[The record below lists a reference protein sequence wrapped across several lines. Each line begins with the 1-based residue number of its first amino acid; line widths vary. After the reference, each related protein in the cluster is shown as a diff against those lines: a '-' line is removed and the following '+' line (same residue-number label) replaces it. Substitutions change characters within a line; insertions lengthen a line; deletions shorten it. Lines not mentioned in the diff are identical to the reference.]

1 MESNRW
7 ASPQVYLRISA
18 STISP
23 LRNNT
28 LSKQQRLAVRTPV
41 IGWEANILSKNI
53 ERTRAKIAN
62 LSTGG
67 AYLITEA
74 EYQPGST
81 VNLGVESSQLS
92 FWVTAV
98 VLRNEPFGIAVRFLD
113 LSESTR
119 GSILEIVSRSL
130 SGGKPERSVTRKTSV
145 YKNMCLKF
153 NCDL

>member
-1 MESNRW
+1 
-7 ASPQVYLRISA
+7 
-18 STISP
+18 
-23 LRNNT
+23 
-28 LSKQQRLAVRTPV
+28 LSKQQRLAVRIPV

-53 ERTRAKIAN
+53 ERTRVKIAN

-74 EYQPGST
+74 EYQPGSE

-92 FWVTAV
+92 FRVTAV

-119 GSILEIVSRSL
+119 GSILEIVSRYL
-130 SGGKPERSVTRKTSV
+130 AGVKPERSVTRKTSV
-145 YKNMCLKF
+145 YKKICLKF

>member
-1 MESNRW
+1 M
-7 ASPQVYLRISA
+7 
-18 STISP
+18 
-23 LRNNT
+23 
-28 LSKQQRLAVRTPV
+28 SKQQRLAVRTPV

-53 ERTRAKIAN
+53 ERTRVKIAN

-74 EYQPGST
+74 EYQPGSE
-81 VNLGVESSQLS
+81 VNVGVESSQLS
-92 FWVTAV
+92 FGVTAV

-119 GSILEIVSRSL
+119 SSILEIVSRSL
-130 SGGKPERSVTRKTSV
+130 AGGEPERSVTRKTSV
-145 YKNMCLKF
+145 YKKICLKF

>member
-1 MESNRW
+1 MTNQR
-7 ASPQVYLRISA
+7 
-18 STISP
+18 
-23 LRNNT
+23 
-28 LSKQQRLAVRTPV
+28 RLAVRIPV
-41 IGWEANILSKNI
+41 IGWEADILQKNI
-53 ERTRAKIAN
+53 GPTRAKIAN
-62 LSTGG
+62 LSAGG

-98 VLRNEPFGIAVRFLD
+98 VLRNEPSGVAVRFLD
-113 LSESTR
+113 LSASTK

-130 SGGKPERSVTRKTSV
+130 SGGKPARSVTSRTSV
-145 YKNMCLKF
+145 YQHICLKF

>member
-1 MESNRW
+1 M
-7 ASPQVYLRISA
+7 
-18 STISP
+18 
-23 LRNNT
+23 
-28 LSKQQRLAVRTPV
+28 SKQQRLAVRIPV

-53 ERTRAKIAN
+53 ERTRVKIAN

-74 EYQPGST
+74 EYQPGSE

-130 SGGKPERSVTRKTSV
+130 AGVKPERSVTRKTSV
-145 YKNMCLKF
+145 YKKICLKF

>member
-1 MESNRW
+1 M
-7 ASPQVYLRISA
+7 QVHNYVFA

-23 LRNNT
+23 LRNNKLT
-28 LSKQQRLAVRTPV
+28 KQQRLAVRIPV
-41 IGWEANILSKNI
+41 IGWETNILSENI

-62 LSTGG
+62 LSAGG

-119 GSILEIVSRSL
+119 GSILKIVSRSL
-130 SGGKPERSVTRKTSV
+130 SGVKPERSVTRKTPV
-145 YKNMCLKF
+145 YKKICLKF

>member
-1 MESNRW
+1 MTNQR
-7 ASPQVYLRISA
+7 
-18 STISP
+18 
-23 LRNNT
+23 
-28 LSKQQRLAVRTPV
+28 RLAVRIPV
-41 IGWEANILSKNI
+41 IGWEADILSKNI
-53 ERTRAKIAN
+53 GPTRAKIAN
-62 LSTGG
+62 LSAGG

-98 VLRNEPFGIAVRFLD
+98 VLRNEPSGVAVRFLD
-113 LSESTR
+113 LSASTK

-130 SGGKPERSVTRKTSV
+130 SGGKPARSVTSRTSV
-145 YKNMCLKF
+145 YQHICLKF

>member
-1 MESNRW
+1 
-7 ASPQVYLRISA
+7 
-18 STISP
+18 
-23 LRNNT
+23 
-28 LSKQQRLAVRTPV
+28 LSKQQRLAVRIPV

-53 ERTRAKIAN
+53 ERTRVKIAN

-74 EYQPGST
+74 EYQPGSE

-130 SGGKPERSVTRKTSV
+130 AGVKPERSATRQTSV
-145 YKNMCLKF
+145 YKKICLKF

>member
-1 MESNRW
+1 MHN
-7 ASPQVYLRISA
+7 AGPYYVFA

-23 LRNNT
+23 LRNNKLT
-28 LSKQQRLAVRTPV
+28 KQQRLAVRIPV
-41 IGWEANILSKNI
+41 IGWETNILSENI

-62 LSTGG
+62 LSAGG

-119 GSILEIVSRSL
+119 CSILEIVSRSC
-130 SGGKPERSVTRKTSV
+130 SGGKPERSVAKKTSV
-145 YKNMCLKF
+145 YKTTRLKF

>member
-1 MESNRW
+1 M
-7 ASPQVYLRISA
+7 
-18 STISP
+18 T
-23 LRNNT
+23 
-28 LSKQQRLAVRTPV
+28 KQQRLAVRIPV
-41 IGWEANILSKNI
+41 IGWKAHILSKNI
-53 ERTRAKIAN
+53 ERTKAKIAN

-81 VNLGVESSQLS
+81 VNLDVESSQLS

-119 GSILEIVSRSL
+119 GSILEIVFRSL
-130 SGGKPERSVTRKTSV
+130 SGGKPERSDTRKISV
-145 YKNMCLKF
+145 YKNIFLKF

>member
-7 ASPQVYLRISA
+7 VSHQVYLLISA

-23 LRNNT
+23 LRNDT

-119 GSILEIVSRSL
+119 GSILEIASFKVYGRIIIFFGKSCL
-130 SGGKPERSVTRKTSV
+130 SFGD
-145 YKNMCLKF
+145 F
-153 NCDL
+153 NFKLSHFNF

>member
-1 MESNRW
+1 M
-7 ASPQVYLRISA
+7 
-18 STISP
+18 
-23 LRNNT
+23 
-28 LSKQQRLAVRTPV
+28 SKQQRLAVRIPV

-53 ERTRAKIAN
+53 ERTRVKIAN

-74 EYQPGST
+74 EYQPGSE

-130 SGGKPERSVTRKTSV
+130 AGVKPERSVRKKSV
-145 YKNMCLKF
+145 YKKNCLKF